1 MIPGLSPLEGNKN
14 DFQARLPPVGLV
26 ETNALPWPAATQKSD
41 RHATAESSPGEMLS
55 INALLHVFAPPAG
68 SREVNTCP
76 FESTATHSALDG
88 QASAVIAL
96 SRCDR
101 LQSLAR
107 VSGALAVK
115 MFPALSIATQK
126 DAVGHLTA
134 ISARLSIDC
143 GVDQTNAGNVA
154 APADR
159 RGGETPSRATA
170 PADVAKPATDAMTP
184 SAAPAAAMA
193 NPRRARTLQSNPR
206 TQRAY
211 LSPGRLA

>member
-1 MIPGLSPLEGNKN
+1 MIPGLSPLEGRAN
-14 DFQARLPPVGLV
+14 DFQACLPPVGFAD
-26 ETNALPWPAATQKSD
+26 TNALPWSPATQKFD
-41 RHATAESSPGEMLS
+41 RQAMADSSPGATRS
-55 INALLHVFAPPAG
+55 INVLVHVFAPPAG

-134 ISARLSIDC
+134 ISARLSID
-143 GVDQTNAGNVA
+143 
-154 APADR
+154 
-159 RGGETPSRATA
+159 
-170 PADVAKPATDAMTP
+170 
-184 SAAPAAAMA
+184 
-193 NPRRARTLQSNPR
+193 
-206 TQRAY
+206 
-211 LSPGRLA
+211 